1 MAQVSGI
8 GVLLGELG
16 SMFYEHVKGHRSE
29 ELVCSWLE
37 QNGWKILGRR
47 VKSPYAEVDI
57 FASKFEGKNINETIK
72 MIEVKSVSNR
82 DYLFLR
88 LSNRQRVR
96 LHQALVYFSHKW
108 KKDIELHLAFVDAK
122 GSIEFFQLED

>member
-1 MAQVSGI
+1 
-8 GVLLGELG
+8 
-16 SMFYEHVKGHRSE
+16 MFYEHAKGFRYE

-37 QNGWKILGRR
+37 HNGWKILGRR
-47 VKSPYAEVDI
+47 VKCPYAEVDI
-57 FASKFEGKNINETIK
+57 LASKSEGKYMNETIR

-88 LSNRQRVR
+88 LSNRQKVR
-96 LHQALVYFSHKW
+96 LHQALLYFSYKW
-108 KKDIELHLAFVDAK
+108 QKDIELQIAFVDSK

>member
-1 MAQVSGI
+1 MALASGI
-8 GVLLGELG
+8 GVLLRELR
-16 SMFYEHVKGHRSE
+16 SMFYEHVKGQRCE

-37 QNGWKILGRR
+37 QKGWKILGRR

-57 FASKFEGKNINETIK
+57 LASKFEGRNINETIK

-108 KKDIELHLAFVDAK
+108 KKDIELHIAFVDAK